1 MKKSIGKYANALGY
15 ELALIEK
22 TKEKKPKVVQK
33 GGIDL
38 DKKNLL
44 ADDVT
49 KIVIYDEK
57 NKKEIAVI
65 TEEAVTTADDT
76 IVVKVSFD

>member
-1 MKKSIGKYANALGY
+1 MK
-15 ELALIEK
+15 
-22 TKEKKPKVVQK
+22 
-33 GGIDL
+33 
-38 DKKNLL
+38 KKNLL

-65 TEEAVTTADDT
+65 TEEAVTTANDT
-76 IVVKVSFD
+76 IVVKVSFVPALTLVRCITMK

>member
-1 MKKSIGKYANALGY
+1 MN
-15 ELALIEK
+15 
-22 TKEKKPKVVQK
+22 
-33 GGIDL
+33 
-38 DKKNLL
+38 KKNLL

-65 TEEAVTTADDT
+65 TEEAVTTANDT